1 MMCVKLIASNL
12 CQLSSVYQGLNIIYH
27 IFSFSAHFIL
37 MNTRIYKMSSL
48 KHVRCCNQ
56 FVVHVR
62 EGLPG
67 TDELTIP
74 GGSLRY

>member
-37 MNTRIYKMSSL
+37 MNTWIY
-48 KHVRCCNQ
+48 
-56 FVVHVR
+56 
-62 EGLPG
+62 
-67 TDELTIP
+67 
-74 GGSLRY
+74 